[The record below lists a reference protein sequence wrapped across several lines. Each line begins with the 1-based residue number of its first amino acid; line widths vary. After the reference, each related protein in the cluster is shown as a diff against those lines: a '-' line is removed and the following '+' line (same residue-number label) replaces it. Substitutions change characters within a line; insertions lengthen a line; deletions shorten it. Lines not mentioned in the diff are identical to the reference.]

1 MFNDDIQ
8 HFNGLFKRNKTYII
22 SNGHVQKSNPQ
33 YATAHPTL
41 EIVLKKYTTAKEA
54 SSEINVD
61 GIVEYNFMKV
71 KDIDPTIHNNETFG
85 NYKLINTIYVINFS
99 YN

>member
-8 HFNGLFKRNKTYII
+8 HFDGLFKRNKTYII

-41 EIVLKKYTTAKEA
+41 EIVLKKQLQKKLQAKA
-54 SSEINVD
+54 MWMALWS
-61 GIVEYNFMKV
+61 
-71 KDIDPTIHNNETFG
+71 TI
-85 NYKLINTIYVINFS
+85 S
-99 YN
+99 